1 MKDTPDKKSWY
12 RRVQDQARNHWFATL
27 FLISVMLMAVLH
39 ILYKIPSP
47 CRFLAAE
54 WTAGEALSY
63 AGSIIGAVST
73 IYVLQ
78 ETIHSTV
85 KMQQEERIFS
95 LRPYFLIKAETYD
108 ADLHCGHSLVDISN
122 LRRGERWKGD
132 ISVVIR
138 MQNAGAGNAILTE
151 ARLSQ
156 TEAGN
161 AEYTFT
167 PLPALAVGTEQLFLV
182 KFCCQSTLAFEM
194 LYSDAADLARYRVCC
209 GIRIVRSGSI
219 VSAYAGR
226 PVTERI
232 ARSACMN
239 FQEKDV

>member
-1 MKDTPDKKSWY
+1 MLYYRVLIRYNSEKRGRFTSAVHKRTSNQLKTEVVTLKDTPDKKSWY
-12 RRVQDQARNHWFATL
+12 RRVRDQARNLWFATL

-47 CRFLAAE
+47 CRFLAVE

-85 KMQQEERIFS
+85 KMQQEERVFS
-95 LRPYFLIKAETYD
+95 LRPYFLIKA
-108 ADLHCGHSLVDISN
+108 AS
-122 LRRGERWKGD
+122 
-132 ISVVIR
+132 
-138 MQNAGAGNAILTE
+138 
-151 ARLSQ
+151 
-156 TEAGN
+156 
-161 AEYTFT
+161 
-167 PLPALAVGTEQLFLV
+167 
-182 KFCCQSTLAFEM
+182 LAFEM

-209 GIRIVRSGSI
+209 GIRIVRSGNI

-226 PVTERI
+226 PVTEWI
-232 ARSACMN
+232 ARSGCMN
-239 FQEKDV
+239 FQEKDVWQGSIRYLLQWNGSMTVWCRWDCAKIRMISALRLK